1 MGRRAVLYVEDDDA
15 SFLLVQLTIQ
25 DAGLPIELYRASD
38 GEKALAFLQ
47 KTEPHYQQ
55 APRPDLILLDLNT
68 PKKNGFEVLREI
80 KASMSLRSIPVI
92 VFSSSTLAADKK
104 TSLALGADD
113 FLTKPSSL
121 DLFIEAIKSTLQRK

>member
-1 MGRRAVLYVEDDDA
+1 MGQRAVLYVEDDDA

-55 APRPDLILLDLNT
+55 VPRPDLILLDLNT

-80 KASMSLRSIPVI
+80 KASVSLRSIPII

-113 FLTKPSSL
+113 FVTKPSSL
-121 DLFIEAIKSTLQRK
+121 DLFIEAIKSTLQRT